1 MINSLEIFSGAGGLA
16 KGIEMA
22 GARHQAFVEWNGD
35 ACKTLRWNYFT

>member
-22 GARHQAFVEWNGD
+22 GCSSSGF
-35 ACKTLRWNYFT
+35 C

>member
-22 GARHQAFVEWNGD
+22 SARQHAIEECIAYSCNNN
-35 ACKTLRWNYFT
+35 RSNY